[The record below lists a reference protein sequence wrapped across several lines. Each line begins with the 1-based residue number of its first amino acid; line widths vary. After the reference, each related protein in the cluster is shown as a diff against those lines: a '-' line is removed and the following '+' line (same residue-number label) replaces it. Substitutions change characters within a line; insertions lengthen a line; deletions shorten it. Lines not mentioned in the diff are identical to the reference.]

1 MDLTKELQRG
11 GVRGGRDQFNWDSV
25 KSMSNRDRQQYLGAS
40 TKIGVGGRFGK
51 FDRNDWWRTGKQE
64 LAQTQSTIDEKP
76 RIPTFEEERMNRALG
91 IRPKVQPVSQ
101 PIPKPEAVIKQEK
114 SASIPQNATV
124 RSNILEVGQDD
135 NVDAVRSVSGLGF
148 RKYLKPTDW
157 TNVQDVEDILE
168 GEETIEL
175 PAIKKESTETNGPRR
190 VFGPTRPPPLPIK
203 EEVVDDRSNDRRRD
217 RSRSRGRY

>member
-64 LAQTQSTIDEKP
+64 LAQIQSTRDEKP
-76 RIPTFEEERMNRALG
+76 RVATFEEERMNRALG
-91 IRPKVQPVSQ
+91 IRPKVQQVSH
-101 PIPKPEAVIKQEK
+101 PISQQDVVIKQEK
-114 SASIPQNATV
+114 SDSMPQSATV
-124 RSNILEVGQDD
+124 RSHTEIAQDD
-135 NVDAVRSVSGLGF
+135 RVDALRSVTGLGF

-175 PAIKKESTETNGPRR
+175 PVVKKESTETSGPKR